1 MTTEEKI
8 EFIISLSG
16 ETDEAVVSAYL
27 DLAEEI
33 ARGKVFPFGYTDE
46 EKAEEIMSKYGKIV
60 CEIAVTLLARRGAE
74 GEKIHSESTAER
86 TYENGGVP
94 DSILKK
100 LISYCGVV

>member
-8 EFIISLSG
+8 EFIGSMV
-16 ETDEAVVSAYL
+16 EEEASVIATYL
-27 DLAEEI
+27 DLADEI
-33 ARGKVFPFGYTDE
+33 AREKVFPFGYTDE
-46 EKAEEIMSKYGKIV
+46 EKADEVMHRYDKII
-60 CEIAVTLLARRGAE
+60 CEIAVFLLNKRGAE

-100 LISYCGVV
+100 LISFCGVV